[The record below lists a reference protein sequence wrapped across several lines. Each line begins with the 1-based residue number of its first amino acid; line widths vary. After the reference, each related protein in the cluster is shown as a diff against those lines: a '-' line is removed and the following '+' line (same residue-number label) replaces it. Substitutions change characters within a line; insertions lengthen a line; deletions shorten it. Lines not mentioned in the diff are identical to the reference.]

1 MLEALRLRLDRL
13 GRPLRFMEVC
23 GTHTHAFSSTGLRHL
38 LEGRLELRS
47 GPGCPVC
54 VTSATDVG
62 RALYLARRSDV
73 ILCTYGDMMRVPGGG
88 SSLASER
95 ARGADVRVVYSAAD
109 ALDIA
114 DKESDRQVVFL
125 GVGFETTAPALAL
138 ALERARG
145 SDADNF
151 RILSLQKTL
160 PGALV
165 SLLSS
170 GDIGLDGLILP
181 GHVATVAGRSAF
193 DFVAAD
199 LGLPAA
205 VVGFEPVDLLAGLL
219 RLVDGV
225 ASGNRR
231 VDNAYPRAVRDEGNP
246 RARALVEKY
255 FRPVDAEWR
264 GLGTVPDSGLRLR
277 ADFAGFD
284 AADMIPRDLAPAGD
298 PPGCRC
304 ADVLTGA
311 ILPGECALFGDGCT
325 PRDPA
330 GPCMVSSE
338 GACAAHY
345 RYGGGADR
353 G

>member
-1 MLEALRLRLDRL
+1 MEALRIRLDRL

-23 GTHTHAFSSTGLRHL
+23 GTHTHAFSSTGLRYL

-54 VTSATDVG
+54 VTSAADVG

-114 DKESDRQVVFL
+114 DQARERRVVFL

-138 ALERARG
+138 ALEKARESG
-145 SDADNF
+145 ADNF
-151 RILSLQKTL
+151 RVLSLQKTL

-165 SLLSS
+165 SLLTS

-181 GHVATVAGRSAF
+181 GHVATVVGRSAF

-199 LGLPAA
+199 LGLAAA
-205 VVGFEPVDLLAGLL
+205 VVGFAPIDLLAGLL

-225 ASGNRR
+225 AEGERR
-231 VDNAYPRAVRDEGNP
+231 VDNAYPRAVREGGNP
-246 RARALVEKY
+246 HARALVAKY
-255 FRPVDAEWR
+255 FRPVSAEWR
-264 GLGTVPDSGLRLR
+264 GLGVVPGSGLGLR
-277 ADFAGFD
+277 GDFAEYD
-284 AADMIPRDLAPAGD
+284 AADMIPRDLEPAGD
-298 PPGCRC
+298 PPECRC
-304 ADVLTGA
+304 ADVLTGSMM
-311 ILPGECALFGDGCT
+311 PRECPLFGGACT
-325 PRDPA
+325 PGDPV

-345 RYGGGADR
+345 RYSGGADR